1 MERYGTWLRA
11 NQLVPTQ
18 SGRESEKELENLFG
32 SLMQKVWRGLA
43 LIQRTRVFGESTQP
57 PLDELSKNI
66 RGIEAL
72 VRQAAE

>member
-43 LIQRTRVFGESTQP
+43 LIQRT
-57 PLDELSKNI
+57 
-66 RGIEAL
+66 
-72 VRQAAE
+72 